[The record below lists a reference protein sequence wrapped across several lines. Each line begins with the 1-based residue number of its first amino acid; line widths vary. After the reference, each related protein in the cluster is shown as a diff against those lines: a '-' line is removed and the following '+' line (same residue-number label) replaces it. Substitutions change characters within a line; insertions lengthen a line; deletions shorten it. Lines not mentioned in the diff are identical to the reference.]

1 MAKGK
6 KEPAIAAPEAMPP
19 CMYIDLN
26 EKDADLVN
34 KLKIG
39 KKGTFRVSGK
49 IVGLEKRVSEDHTF
63 ASIRI
68 ENPSVKAEGSNVF
81 SEMAEE
87 DED

>member
-1 MAKGK
+1 MAK
-6 KEPAIAAPEAMPP
+6 KEKGVGVAPPKPPPP

-26 EKDADLVN
+26 EKDAGLVD

-39 KKGTFRVSGK
+39 KRGTFRVSGK
-49 IVGLEKRVSEDHTF
+49 IVGLEKRTSKEGTY

-68 ENPSVKAEGSNVF
+68 ESPSVKAEGSNAF
-81 SEMAEE
+81 SEMADE